1 MKKYSYLLKIALF
14 ELFLIIFDQLS
25 KYWATNFLK
34 GKNDFEIIKDV
45 LCFHYL
51 DGGNTGAAWGML
63 SGKIVLFIL
72 FTLLAIIIICKF
84 MCNIYQLMKQKDKY
98 AIRFLNISMA
108 LLMAGAIGNLIDRI
122 VHHYVIDFIYFKLIN
137 FPIFNVA
144 DCYVTV
150 SCICIIIICAFKI
163 DEEEFNYII
172 SFKNKK

>member
-122 VHHYVIDFIYFKLIN
+122 VHHYVIDFIYFKLIQLK
-137 FPIFNVA
+137 
-144 DCYVTV
+144 
-150 SCICIIIICAFKI
+150 FK
-163 DEEEFNYII
+163 
-172 SFKNKK
+172 KR

>member
-1 MKKYSYLLKIALF
+1 MKKYGYLIKIGLF
-14 ELFLIIFDQLS
+14 ELFLIAFDQLS

-34 GKNDFEIIKDV
+34 GKNDYEIIKNV

-72 FTLLAIIIICKF
+72 FTLIAIIIICKF
-84 MCNIYQLMKQKDKY
+84 MCNIYKLMKQKSKY

-150 SCICIIIICAFKI
+150 SCIFIIIICAFKI

-172 SFKNKK
+172 SFKNKN